1 MHTFREELKYINKVN
16 IQIDT
21 MIKIKK
27 ASPML
32 VDNKILFIH
41 LAYNQNQHQITIY
54 KIIQKFNDNSWMC

>member
-32 VDNKILFIH
+32 VDNKILFIY
-41 LAYNQNQHQITIY
+41 LAYNQNQHQMTIY